1 MGSKWKQTTLGDLAL
16 GFDGAVDGPFG
27 SNLPASAYTESGYPI
42 IRGSN
47 LSIGL
52 DDFKD
57 SDFVFVP
64 EPIFQKLS
72 RSECRAGDIIFTKKG
87 TLGQTGLISTK
98 HRFEKYLL
106 SSNQMRLRVD
116 PYKALPEY
124 VYYYVSSQKAI
135 NKLIQDSECTGVPKI
150 NLAYLKS
157 FPISLPSLSKQKDII
172 YILGNLNRK
181 ITLNRQINQTME
193 QMSQTLFKSWFV
205 DFDPV
210 IDNALDAGNPIP
222 EALQSRAELRQK
234 VRNSADFKPLPADIR
249 ALFPAEFEETELSL
263 IPKGWKFSN
272 VDSLLKNTIGGDWG
286 SDSKDEKHT
295 TQAVIVRGTDIPEL
309 ISGRLSSAPYRW
321 VEPKKLE
328 KRRINAG
335 DIIIEVSG
343 GSPTQSTGRSIFMTE
358 QIINRLGGV
367 VEPASFCR
375 KFEPLSIELG
385 LIISLHLSKIYNDGK
400 MWEYQNQSTGIA
412 NFQTK
417 YFLEAEQIVIPSVQV
432 INAFYRIVMPWIDKS
447 HNNEQIILGNLR
459 DTLLPKLISGE
470 LSLEDLPDLANQTEA
485 A

>member
-1 MGSKWKQTTLGDLAL
+1 MAINYIEMRLEDCMDAIIDYRGKTPKKVDNGIPLITAKIIKNGRIQEVSEFIAIDDYDNWMVRGLPLEGDVVLTTEAPLGEVAQLDARKVALAQRVITL
-16 GFDGAVDGPFG
+16 
-27 SNLPASAYTESGYPI
+27 
-42 IRGSN
+42 RG
-47 LSIGL
+47 
-52 DDFKD
+52 
-57 SDFVFVP
+57 
-64 EPIFQKLS
+64 
-72 RSECRAGDIIFTKKG
+72 KKG
-87 TLGQTGLISTK
+87 TL
-98 HRFEKYLL
+98 ENDYLL
-106 SSNQMRLRVD
+106 YLLQSSFVQNQLDGRASGSTVTGIKQSELREIILRL
-116 PYKALPEY
+116 PPTAL
-124 VYYYVSSQKAI
+124 QKSI
-135 NKLIQDSECTGVPKI
+135 SHQLKCLDKKIDLNNK
-150 NLAYLKS
+150 
-157 FPISLPSLSKQKDII
+157 
-172 YILGNLNRK
+172 
-181 ITLNRQINQTME
+181 INQTLE

-210 IDNALDAGNPIP
+210 IDNTLDAGNPIP

-249 ALFPAEFEETELSL
+249 AMFPSEFEEMELGL

-286 SDSKDEKHT
+286 SDSEDEKHT
-295 TQAVIVRGTDIPEL
+295 AQAMIVRGTDIPEL
-309 ISGRLSSAPYRW
+309 ISGKLSSAPYRW

-328 KRRINAG
+328 KRRINVG

-358 QIINRLGGV
+358 QIIDRLGGV

-375 KFEPLSIELG
+375 KFEPLSVELG

-417 YFLEAEQIVIPSVQV
+417 YFLEAEQIVIPSAQV

-470 LSLEDLPDLANQTEA
+470 LSLEDLPNLANQTEPA
-485 A
+485 

>member
-1 MGSKWKQTTLGDLAL
+1 MGSKIKLGELLSTLTDYHANGAYKKLKENVELLDEPDFAVMIRTTNFEQEDFSNNVKYISKHAYEFLAKSK
-16 GFDGAVDGPFG
+16 V
-27 SNLPASAYTESGYPI
+27 YP
-42 IRGSN
+42 N
-47 LSIGL
+47 
-52 DDFKD
+52 
-57 SDFVFVP
+57 
-64 EPIFQKLS
+64 
-72 RSECRAGDIIFTKKG
+72 DIIMNKIANAGSSYLMPDLKTPVSLAMNLFLLRIDDTKANPIYIYIYLKINEAYVKSFANG
-87 TLGQTGLISTK
+87 SVTK
-98 HRFEKYLL
+98 TITKDAVKNLEIE
-106 SSNQMRLRVD
+106 
-116 PYKALPEY
+116 LPNR
-124 VYYYVSSQKAI
+124 A
-135 NKLIQDSECTGVPKI
+135 IQDQVVAQFTCINDKI
-150 NLAYLKS
+150 
-157 FPISLPSLSKQKDII
+157 I
-172 YILGNLNRK
+172 
-181 ITLNRQINQTME
+181 LNRQINQTLE

-222 EALQSRAELRQK
+222 ETLQSRAELRQK

-249 ALFPAEFEETELSL
+249 ALFPAEFEETELGL

-272 VDSLLKNTIGGDWG
+272 VDSLLKKTIGGDWG
-286 SDSKDEKHT
+286 SDSEDEKHT
-295 TQAVIVRGTDIPEL
+295 TQATIVRGTDIPEL
-309 ISGRLSSAPYRW
+309 ISGKLSSAPYRW

-328 KRRINAG
+328 KRRINVG

-358 QIINRLGGV
+358 QIIDRLGGV

-375 KFEPLSIELG
+375 KFEPLSVELG

-417 YFLEAEQIVIPSVQV
+417 YFLEAEQIVIPSAQV

-470 LSLEDLPDLANQTEA
+470 LSLEDLPNLVAQTEPA
-485 A
+485 

>member
-1 MGSKWKQTTLGDLAL
+1 MGSKWKECELGDFIELKRGYDLPKSTRNEGSIPIISSSGFTDFHDKPMVKGPGVVTGRYGTIGEVFYSEEDFWPLNTTLY
-16 GFDGAVDGPFG
+16 VV
-27 SNLPASAYTESGYPI
+27 
-42 IRGSN
+42 
-47 LSIGL
+47 
-52 DDFKD
+52 DFKGND
-57 SDFVFVP
+57 PLFVYYLLQTISYADYTDKAAVP
-64 EPIFQKLS
+64 GVNRNHLHKAKVKVPIYLDIQQKVAAQLYQL
-72 RSECRAGDIIFTKKG
+72 EKKV
-87 TLGQTGLISTK
+87 TLGK
-98 HRFEKYLL
+98 
-106 SSNQMRLRVD
+106 
-116 PYKALPEY
+116 
-124 VYYYVSSQKAI
+124 
-135 NKLIQDSECTGVPKI
+135 
-150 NLAYLKS
+150 
-157 FPISLPSLSKQKDII
+157 
-172 YILGNLNRK
+172 
-181 ITLNRQINQTME
+181 QINQTLE

-234 VRNSADFKPLPADIR
+234 VRSSADFKPLPADIR
-249 ALFPAEFEETELSL
+249 ALFPAEFEEMELGL

-286 SDSKDEKHT
+286 SDSEDEKHT

-309 ISGRLSSAPYRW
+309 ISGKLSSAPYRW

-328 KRRINAG
+328 KRRINVG

-358 QIINRLGGV
+358 QIIDRLGGV
-367 VEPASFCR
+367 IEPASFCR
-375 KFEPLSIELG
+375 KFEPLSVELG

-432 INAFYRIVMPWIDKS
+432 INAFYRIVMPWIEKS

-470 LSLEDLPDLANQTEA
+470 LSLEDLPDLIKQTEA

>member
-1 MGSKWKQTTLGDLAL
+1 MGNKWKQTTLGDLAL

-64 EPIFQKLS
+64 EHIFQKLS

-116 PYKALPEY
+116 PDKALPEY

-157 FPISLPSLSKQKDII
+157 FPILLPSLIEQKDII
-172 YILGNLNRK
+172 DVLGSLNSK
-181 ITLNRQINQTME
+181 ITLNRQINLTLE

-249 ALFPAEFEETELSL
+249 ALFPAEFEETELGWV
-263 IPKGWKFSN
+263 PKGWQTKSMHDLVESVSITFPLSETDKVIFLNTGDIEKGSFLHQNYSKTEGLPGQAKKSIKKGDILFSEIRPEN
-272 VDSLLKNTIGGDWG
+272 KRYAFVHFESDDYVVSTKLMVLRAKNEINPLLPYFIITLEDNT
-286 SDSKDEKHT
+286 
-295 TQAVIVRGTDIPEL
+295 
-309 ISGRLSSAPYRW
+309 
-321 VEPKKLE
+321 KKLQ
-328 KRRINAG
+328 RIAELRSGTFPQITFKELEFISFIMPNNDKIMKLFINSYLAPAYNK
-335 DIIIEVSG
+335 IIE
-343 GSPTQSTGRSIFMTE
+343 TKKAN
-358 QIINRLGGV
+358 IN
-367 VEPASFCR
+367 
-375 KFEPLSIELG
+375 
-385 LIISLHLSKIYNDGK
+385 LI
-400 MWEYQNQSTGIA
+400 
-412 NFQTK
+412 
-417 YFLEAEQIVIPSVQV
+417 
-432 INAFYRIVMPWIDKS
+432 
-447 HNNEQIILGNLR
+447 NLR

-470 LSLEDLPDLANQTEA
+470 LSLEDLPNLAAQTEPA
-485 A
+485 